1 MCSWLHRVQCF
12 PKETDIL
19 IPSPLLT
26 VAKMLPA
33 SAENFSLTQL
43 MWLWCTRM
51 AYSCSGAQGGSCSSE
66 SSKKSTHT
74 FLRGWVA
81 PVIRKLK
88 VLCYRLTCYYCQIW
102 FVETEKLLPKWYLKS
117 SSCCPFFLA
126 KNTQC
131 AGMAAKSFWFKIN
144 DSKTGWDI

>member
-26 VAKMLPA
+26 VATMLPA

-43 MWLWCTRM
+43 MWLWYTRM
-51 AYSCSGAQGGSCSSE
+51 AYSCSGTQGGSGSSE

-74 FLRGWVA
+74 FFER
-81 PVIRKLK
+81 ISCSRKLK

-102 FVETEKLLPKWYLKS
+102 YQKS

-126 KNTQC
+126 KNKQC
-131 AGMAAKSFWFKIN
+131 APKRQKS
-144 DSKTGWDI
+144 